1 METKRKLGST
11 YISDKIDFK
20 TKTAA
25 RDKEGYHIMMKGS
38 IQQESITIV
47 NMCIHNIGA
56 PKCIQRMLT
65 KTKGEIESNT
75 IVGDI
80 NRPLISTGR
89 SCRQKINM
97 ETLLLNDRLDHMD
110 FISLMKFKKIE
121 ITPSILFYN
130 NANETVTIR
139 RKKPAKKTNVEAK
152 QHAT

>member
-1 METKRKLGST
+1 
-11 YISDKIDFK
+11 
-20 TKTAA
+20 
-25 RDKEGYHIMMKGS
+25 MKGS

-56 PKCIQRMLT
+56 PKCIQRMLA

-75 IVGDI
+75 MIVGDI
-80 NRPLISTGR
+80 NRPLTSTGR
-89 SCRQKINM
+89 SCRQKINR

-121 ITPSILFYN
+121 ITSSILFYN
-130 NANETVTIR
+130 NANETITIR

-152 QHAT
+152 QYATKQPTCY

>member
-1 METKRKLGST
+1 
-11 YISDKIDFK
+11 
-20 TKTAA
+20 
-25 RDKEGYHIMMKGS
+25 MKGS

-56 PKCIQRMLT
+56 PKCVQRMLA

-75 IVGDI
+75 MIVGDI
-80 NRPLISTGR
+80 NRPLTSTGR
-89 SCRQKINM
+89 SYRQKINR

-121 ITPSILFYN
+121 ITSSILFYN
-130 NANETVTIR
+130 NANETITIR

-152 QHAT
+152 QYATEQPTCY